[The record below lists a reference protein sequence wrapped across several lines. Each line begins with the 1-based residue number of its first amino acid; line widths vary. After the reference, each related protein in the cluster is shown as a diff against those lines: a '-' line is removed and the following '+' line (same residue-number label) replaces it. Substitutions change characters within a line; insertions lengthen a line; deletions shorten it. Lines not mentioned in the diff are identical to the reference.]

1 MARWLD
7 GAMTRS
13 LRISLVDF
21 LNARPLTWGLLRE
34 PQPGVSVSRDAP
46 SVCAAKLASGEADV
60 GLIPS
65 IEYQRI
71 PGLRVVRGLG
81 IAASSEVRSVLL
93 VSDVSR
99 EKIRSVSLD
108 PASRTSA
115 ALTRI
120 LLSRRYGLAPAYF
133 EGASESSDPS
143 AEARRRHS
151 GFGASATS
159 AKADARLI
167 IGDPALKARLNGH
180 VVLDLAAEWRAFS
193 GHPFVFAFWAARAE
207 AASPEVA
214 GLLRRSY
221 DAGQAHFDSLVADE
235 AAQTGLS
242 EPVVEDYL
250 RHALHYELD
259 DGDLEGLSLFY
270 RLAAEDGLIPE
281 ARPIEWVP

>member
-1 MARWLD
+1 L
-7 GAMTRS
+7 
-13 LRISLVDF
+13 LRVSVVDF
-21 LNARPLTWGLLRE
+21 LNARPLVWGLLHE
-34 PQPGVSVSRDAP
+34 PPAGVAVSRDVP
-46 SVCAAKLASGEADV
+46 SACAAKLASGEADV

-71 PGLRVVRGLG
+71 PGLKVVPGLG

-115 ALTRI
+115 ALVRI
-120 LLSRRYGLAPAYF
+120 LLKRSYGLSPDYR
-133 EGASESSDPS
+133 EPGAGT
-143 AEARRRHS
+143 S
-151 GFGASATS
+151 GP
-159 AKADARLI
+159 ADAELI
-167 IGDPALKARLNGH
+167 IGDPALKASLNGH

-193 GHPFVFAFWAARAE
+193 GHPFVFAFWAVRA
-207 AASPEVA
+207 EVA
-214 GLLRRSY
+214 GPEVGALLNRSY
-221 DAGQAHFDSLVADE
+221 ESGRAHFADLVTEE
-235 AAQTGLS
+235 ASGSGLS

-259 DGDLEGLSLFY
+259 RGDMEGLSLFY

-281 ARPIEWVP
+281 ARPLEFL